1 MGEMHRCKMVVGLGH
16 DHSRGTV
23 WVSHFAEQGRN
34 LQRYAMKL
42 HFLSPIAIGCLFLA
56 FVVAHGADAAARYK
70 DVKKMSEA
78 IEGAEKDVKN
88 AELKLSALKVE
99 MKAAKEHLK
108 KAVAHLKK
116 LTTSTGLK
124 EDYGFQESKIL
135 SGENVK
141 KLTKEIENTQLEAG
155 KDLHSILGKKSS
167 TEREIQKAHDV
178 DENNYLRS
186 SKGTQ
191 MSWIERSGDGEDV
204 SRAYRILKKQMH
216 MIKP

>member
-1 MGEMHRCKMVVGLGH
+1 M
-16 DHSRGTV
+16 
-23 WVSHFAEQGRN
+23 
-34 LQRYAMKL
+34 
-42 HFLSPIAIGCLFLA
+42 
-56 FVVAHGADAAARYK
+56 AHGADAAARYK

-88 AELKLSALKVE
+88 AELRLSALKVE

-124 EDYGFQESKIL
+124 EDYSFQESKIL

-141 KLTKEIENTQLEAG
+141 KLTKEIETTQLEAG
-155 KDLHSILGKKSS
+155 KDLHAILGKSS

-191 MSWIERSGDGEDV
+191 MSWIESTVVMER
-204 SRAYRILKKQMH
+204 M
-216 MIKP
+216 

>member
-1 MGEMHRCKMVVGLGH
+1 
-16 DHSRGTV
+16 
-23 WVSHFAEQGRN
+23 
-34 LQRYAMKL
+34 MKL
-42 HFLSPIAIGCLFLA
+42 RLLSPLAIGCIFLA
-56 FVVAHGADAAARYK
+56 FVVADGADAAARYK
-70 DVKKMSEA
+70 DVRKMSET

-108 KAVAHLKK
+108 KSVAHLKK

-124 EDYGFQESKIL
+124 EDYTFQESKIL

-141 KLTKEIENTQLEAG
+141 KLTKKLKIHNWKRKRLN
-155 KDLHSILGKKSS
+155 SIWGRAPRSVKS
-167 TEREIQKAHDV
+167 KGHDV

-191 MSWIERSGDGEDV
+191 MS
-204 SRAYRILKKQMH
+204 
-216 MIKP
+216 

>member
-1 MGEMHRCKMVVGLGH
+1 M
-16 DHSRGTV
+16 
-23 WVSHFAEQGRN
+23 
-34 LQRYAMKL
+34 QRYAMKL

-70 DVKKMSEA
+70 DVRKMSET

-108 KAVAHLKK
+108 KSVAHLKK

-124 EDYGFQESKIL
+124 EDYSFQESKVL
-135 SGENVK
+135 ARENVK
-141 KLTKEIENTQLEAG
+141 KLTKEIETTQLEAG
-155 KDLHSILGKKSS
+155 KGLNAMLGKSS
-167 TEREIQKAHDV
+167 TEREIEKDHAV
-178 DENNYLRS
+178 DENKYLRS

-191 MSWIERSGDGEDV
+191 MSWIEHSGDGEDV
-204 SRAYRILKKQMH
+204 SRAYRILKKQM
-216 MIKP
+216 INP